1 MHRSVLYLQNEN
13 LLVTENRIE
22 IAASVLILAIFPQT
36 FAGHDM
42 TDDMTKLKVVDALC
56 PARELVAD
64 RDKPAA
70 GSVRAREIS
79 PALRALLMAKKP
91 QCPSVFRLCEYS
103 SLHVLLSDCC
113 FKAFALQL
121 RRFHLK
127 KFIMRWFS

>member
-1 MHRSVLYLQNEN
+1 MYEQTELYVAD
-13 LLVTENRIE
+13 VTW
-22 IAASVLILAIFPQT
+22 
-36 FAGHDM
+36 
-42 TDDMTKLKVVDALC
+42 VVGRGMSLGMLRDTYSLC

-113 FKAFALQL
+113 F
-121 RRFHLK
+121 
-127 KFIMRWFS
+127 

>member
-1 MHRSVLYLQNEN
+1 MHLQLRVSSCE
-13 LLVTENRIE
+13 LLIR
-22 IAASVLILAIFPQT
+22 AW
-36 FAGHDM
+36 AGPRRE
-42 TDDMTKLKVVDALC
+42 VALC

-113 FKAFALQL
+113 F
-121 RRFHLK
+121 
-127 KFIMRWFS
+127 

>member
-1 MHRSVLYLQNEN
+1 MFRFSGRFSGLVG
-13 LLVTENRIE
+13 LVTRV
-22 IAASVLILAIFPQT
+22 ASHDKCALTRSSFHLT
-36 FAGHDM
+36 RDAGP
-42 TDDMTKLKVVDALC
+42 KPLC

-113 FKAFALQL
+113 F
-121 RRFHLK
+121 
-127 KFIMRWFS
+127 

>member
-1 MHRSVLYLQNEN
+1 
-13 LLVTENRIE
+13 
-22 IAASVLILAIFPQT
+22 
-36 FAGHDM
+36 M
-42 TDDMTKLKVVDALC
+42 TIRPWALC

-113 FKAFALQL
+113 F
-121 RRFHLK
+121 
-127 KFIMRWFS
+127 

>member
-1 MHRSVLYLQNEN
+1 MHRRSSESTSLG
-13 LLVTENRIE
+13 
-22 IAASVLILAIFPQT
+22 AAWPWPGRDRSLDT
-36 FAGHDM
+36 
-42 TDDMTKLKVVDALC
+42 VVRAVKWAYTLC

-113 FKAFALQL
+113 F
-121 RRFHLK
+121 
-127 KFIMRWFS
+127 

>member
-1 MHRSVLYLQNEN
+1 MPNKILLFTTGFTSFTAPKSSERSE
-13 LLVTENRIE
+13 
-22 IAASVLILAIFPQT
+22 P
-36 FAGHDM
+36 
-42 TDDMTKLKVVDALC
+42 ALC

-113 FKAFALQL
+113 F
-121 RRFHLK
+121 
-127 KFIMRWFS
+127 